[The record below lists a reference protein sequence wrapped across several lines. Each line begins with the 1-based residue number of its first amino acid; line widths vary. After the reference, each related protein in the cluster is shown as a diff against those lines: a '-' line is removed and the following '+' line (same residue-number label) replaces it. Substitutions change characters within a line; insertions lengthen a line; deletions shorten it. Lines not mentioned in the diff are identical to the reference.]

1 MSGRQIS
8 SLSCKQLLMD
18 FEVNPLPPETEFRVH
33 SIKQRLHQLSR
44 EELEDFLV
52 QSLTLITK
60 LTHQTKQMKEQLEKG
75 KNP

>member
-1 MSGRQIS
+1 MSGQQIS

-18 FEVNPLPPETEFRVH
+18 FEVSPLPPETEFRVH
-33 SIKQRLHQLSR
+33 SIKQRLYQLSR

-60 LTHQTKQMKEQLEKG
+60 LTHQTKQMKDQLEKEKG
-75 KNP
+75 